1 MYLQGGG
8 AEFVGILVQAPVQPR
23 AGEDDGVVKGG
34 LEVGGAVEAGGRAGA
49 RGAGRAGGCGEGE
62 VVEVGRVELLVAG
75 GCLDED
81 AGWRLLMEVA
91 WFTE

>member
-1 MYLQGGG
+1 M
-8 AEFVGILVQAPVQPR
+8 
-23 AGEDDGVVKGG
+23 
-34 LEVGGAVEAGGRAGA
+34 EAGGRAGA

-81 AGWRLLMEVA
+81 AGWRLLVEVA
-91 WFTE
+91 WFTERGLTGSVTEAVGVVGLEEVFNGGLEVW